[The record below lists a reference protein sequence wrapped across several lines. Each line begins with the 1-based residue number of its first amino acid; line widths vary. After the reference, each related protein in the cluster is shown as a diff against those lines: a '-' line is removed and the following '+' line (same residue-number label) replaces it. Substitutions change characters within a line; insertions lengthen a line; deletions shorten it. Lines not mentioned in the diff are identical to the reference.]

1 LNRKLLSKDYLI
13 ERFASSAEAGLPLG
27 IRLFLLLM
35 VLVITIMLGVIAI
48 LIITGIFTAGISESE
63 TLVENE
69 LNHTAAEIS
78 RHYGE
83 LSVQAIEFSK
93 QLSQGIEKTSLQ
105 LGIPI
110 DNLKEHPNRLE
121 EIVAAQFDLAYLSLQ
136 KSNSSGIFFVLD
148 ATVNPQLE
156 DAQYSRAGL
165 YLKNMEPN
173 VINASAPN
181 ILVFR
186 GFPSIGRANS
196 LPLDTQ
202 WQMEFDIRQAPY
214 YHRPMEAASLHRE
227 LPLSR
232 LYYWTPALTLPNSS
246 DEAMICSVPLI
257 DSQGNVFG
265 VCGMDVSGMFFKLS
279 YMPHQTF
286 FNRLFCV
293 LAPQSGST
301 LNLAQSL
308 VSGGYSVRSIVRD
321 NSPLTITRNER
332 SFYIYRQGNNCSF
345 WGLHTPIRLY
355 PEGSA
360 FAGEKWIVAVMIPEE
375 DLVATVTRL
384 NVLLI
389 SLLSILV
396 LLGIAASL
404 YISQRFLKPI
414 SQGLAIIQSD
424 DLSEAPLTK
433 IPEIDNL
440 ISYLATRNQE
450 LYEDAREKNLS
461 FSLLDEF
468 VQNTAKLSPSE
479 RSVYDLYAKGH
490 TAKEIADILCLSIN
504 TIKTH
509 TKRIYTKL
517 NINSREELLLYVNLL
532 EEINKDKPTGS
543 APNHSSQP

>member
-1 LNRKLLSKDYLI
+1 MNMKELSKSYLI
-13 ERFASSAEAGLPLG
+13 ERFASSAEAGLPMG

-63 TLVENE
+63 RLVENE
-69 LNHTAAEIS
+69 LNHTTAEIS
-78 RHYGE
+78 RQYGE
-83 LSVQAIEFSK
+83 LSVQAIEFAK
-93 QLSQGIEKTSLQ
+93 QLSQSIEKTSQQ
-105 LGIPI
+105 LGIPVAH
-110 DNLKEHPNRLE
+110 LQEHPDKLE
-121 EIVAAQFDLAYLSLQ
+121 EVIAAQFDLAYLSLQ
-136 KSNSSGIFFVLD
+136 KSKSSGIFFILD
-148 ATVNPQLE
+148 ATVNPQLYN
-156 DAQYSRAGL
+156 AQYSKAGL

-173 VINASAPN
+173 IISSSAPN
-181 ILVFR
+181 IIVFR
-186 GFPSIGRANS
+186 GFPSIGRSNLLS
-196 LPLDTQ
+196 LDTQ
-202 WQMEFDIRQAPY
+202 WQMEFDIHQAPY
-214 YHRPMEAASLHRE
+214 YHRPMEAARLNQE

-232 LYYWTPALTLPNSS
+232 LYYWTPALTLPETSG
-246 DEAMICSVPLI
+246 EVMLCSVPLI

-265 VCGMDVSGMFFKLS
+265 VCGVEVSGMFFKLS

-301 LNLAQSL
+301 LDLSQSL
-308 VSGGYSVRSIVRD
+308 VSGGYSVRNIVRN
-321 NSPLTITRNER
+321 NSPLLITKNER
-332 SFYIYRQGNNCSF
+332 SFYIYREGNNSF
-345 WGLHTPIRLY
+345 WGLHTPVRLY

-360 FAGEKWIVAVMIPEE
+360 FAGEKWIAAVLIPEE
-375 DLVATVTRL
+375 DLVTSVTRL

-389 SLLSILV
+389 SLLAVLV
-396 LLGIAASL
+396 LLGIGASL
-404 YISQRFLKPI
+404 FMSQRFLKPI

-424 DLSEAPLTK
+424 DLKGAPLTK

-450 LYEDAREKNLS
+450 LYEGARKKNLS

-468 VQNTAKLSPSE
+468 VQNTGKLSPSE

-490 TAKEIADILCLSIN
+490 AAKEIAEILYLSIN

-509 TKRIYTKL
+509 TKHIYSKL

-532 EEINKDKPTGS
+532 EEIGKDRS
-543 APNHSSQP
+543 ADSELSNPPQQ

>member
-1 LNRKLLSKDYLI
+1 LIARWKDYLT
-13 ERFASSAEAGLPLG
+13 EQYTASAETGLPLG
-27 IRLFLLLM
+27 IRLFLLLI
-35 VLVITIMLGVIAI
+35 VLVLTIILGVIAI

-69 LNHTAAEIS
+69 LNHTATEIS
-78 RHYGE
+78 RQYGE
-83 LSVQAIEFSK
+83 LSVQAIEFSR
-93 QLSQGIEKTSLQ
+93 QLSQSIEKTCLQ
-105 LGIPI
+105 LEIPVTQ
-110 DNLKEHPNRLE
+110 LQEHPDQLE
-121 EIVAAQFDLAYLSLQ
+121 NIIAAQFDLAYLSLQ
-136 KSNSSGIFFVLD
+136 NFKSSGIFFILD
-148 ATVNPQLE
+148 ATVNPHL
-156 DAQYSRAGL
+156 DNAPYSRAGL

-173 VINASAPN
+173 IINSSTPT
-181 ILVFR
+181 ILVLR

-196 LPLDTQ
+196 LSLDSQ
-202 WQMEFDIRQAPY
+202 WKMEFDIRQAPY
-214 YHRPMEAASLHRE
+214 YHRPMEAALLHQE

-232 LYYWTPALTLPNSS
+232 LYYWTPALTLPGTSGQV
-246 DEAMICSVPLI
+246 MICSVPLI

-265 VCGMDVSGMFFKLS
+265 VCGVDVSEMFFKLS
-279 YMPHQTF
+279 HMPHQTI

-301 LNLAQSL
+301 VDLAQSL

-321 NSPLTITRNER
+321 NSPLIMAKNSR
-332 SFYIYRQGNNCSF
+332 SFYTYRQGNDYSF
-345 WGLHTPIRLY
+345 WGLHTPVRLY

-360 FAGEKWIVAVMIPEE
+360 FAGEEWIAAVLIPEE
-375 DLVATVTRL
+375 DLVASVTRL

-389 SLLSILV
+389 SLLTILV
-396 LLGIAASL
+396 LLGIAASIF
-404 YISQRFLKPI
+404 ISQRFLLKPI

-450 LYEDAREKNLS
+450 LYEGAREKNLS

-479 RSVYDLYAKGH
+479 RSVYDLYAQGH
-490 TAKEIADILCLSIN
+490 TAKEIADMLCLSIN

-509 TKRIYTKL
+509 TKHIYAKL
-517 NINSREELLLYVNLL
+517 NITSREELLLYVSLL
-532 EEINKDKPTGS
+532 EEIGKDTAAGS
-543 APNHSSQP
+543 DPSSSPQP